1 MKGIYKLKIYTDK
14 AIRWR
19 WRLTAPNGEIVGCA
33 SQSFHSAS
41 EARENFNLLR
51 GCDVPLYRK

>member
-19 WRLTAPNGEIVGCA
+19 WRLVSANGEIVGCS
-33 SQSFHSAS
+33 SQSFHDKT
-41 EARENFNLLR
+41 EAKENFNLLR
-51 GCDVPLYRK
+51 RCIVQRPGD